1 MDKYITIA
9 LPKGRIADEVLAMAG
24 RIFNDDFSFLDRK
37 LILQKGDFRFLLV
50 RNQDVPSYVLHQA
63 ADLGVVG
70 LDVLEENR
78 LDIIRLLDLQIGKCK
93 VVLGSK
99 NDEILDF
106 NKPQIK
112 IATKMPNITRD
123 FFSKKA
129 VATEIIKLYGSIELA
144 PLVGLA
150 DAIVDIVET
159 GSTMKQ
165 HNLKV
170 DEVIMESSAYLIA
183 NQNSFYAKKTQILDL
198 YKKFEG
204 VMGESNLFG
213 GG

>member
-1 MDKYITIA
+1 MESNLTIA
-9 LPKGRIADEVLAMAG
+9 LPKGRIADEVLAIMG
-24 RIFNDDFSFLDRK
+24 KIFAEDFSFLDRK
-37 LILQKGDFRFLLV
+37 LILQKGDFKFLLV

-70 LDVLEENR
+70 LDVLEENK

-99 NDEILDF
+99 NDEVLDF

-144 PLVGLA
+144 PLVGLS

-170 DEVIMESSAYLIA
+170 DEIIMESSAFLIA

-198 YKKFEG
+198 YKKFES
-204 VMGESNLFG
+204 VMG
-213 GG
+213 